1 MFENAII
8 ESMPS
13 VSRNFA
19 YIDVFEKCNLI
30 TLIHTDR
37 CSFALGEMPVLP
49 HLKKRLVIYF
59 MSRHI
64 LRETCG
70 LRSKS

>member
-1 MFENAII
+1 MFETAII

-13 VSRNFA
+13 VSCKFA
-19 YIDVFEKCNLI
+19 YMDVFEKCNLI
-30 TLIHTDR
+30 TLVHAGR
-37 CSFALGEMPVLP
+37 YCFALGGMPVLP
-49 HLKKRLVIYF
+49 HLKKRLAIYF

-70 LRSKS
+70 LRSK